1 MLIFNISYM
10 NISEKA
16 ELTPSICHIGK
27 PTILSSSKS
36 GKKFQPILKPHLNF
50 VHEGCEIQENAFKS

>member
-1 MLIFNISYM
+1 M

-50 VHEGCEIQENAFKS
+50 VHEGCEIQENVFKS